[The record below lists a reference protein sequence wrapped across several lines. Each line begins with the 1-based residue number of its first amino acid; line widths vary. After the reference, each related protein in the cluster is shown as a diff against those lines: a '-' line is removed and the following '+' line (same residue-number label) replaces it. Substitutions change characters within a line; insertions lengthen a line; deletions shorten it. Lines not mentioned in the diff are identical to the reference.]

1 MASTTIQL
9 CGRFAVELE
18 GVRIENELPGR
29 QGRLLVAYLVLNRD
43 RSATRNELIEALW
56 PGELPR
62 DPGDALAAILSKVR
76 VDAREPL
83 PRGTQRA
90 RARAAAGTD
99 VDVERALTAAH
110 QAESACAQADW
121 ARAWARSLTAQIVA
135 RRTLL
140 ADYEAAWIDEWRR
153 ELDGI
158 RVRSLEC
165 YARACLGLGGAE
177 LSAAERAARQLVRTA
192 PLRESGYGLLME
204 ALKAQGNAAE
214 ALVVYESA
222 PAVSARHTRHVAGRA
237 RSGRVPAAARN
248 LSGAKLFP
256 RFPPGLRSPGRA
268 GCPRPQSKGGGHVQQ
283 PGRSRSAAS

>member
-1 MASTTIQL
+1 MSSTTIQL
-9 CGRFAVELE
+9 CGRYAVELD

-29 QGRLLVAYLVLNRD
+29 QGRLLLAYLVLNRD
-43 RSATRNELIEALW
+43 RSATRSELIEALW
-56 PGELPR
+56 QGELPR

-76 VDAREPL
+76 STLGNRYLEGRSELALVL
-83 PRGTQRA
+83 PP
-90 RARAAAGTD
+90 AAD
-99 VDVERALTAAH
+99 VDVERAMTAAH

-121 ARAWARSLTAQIVA
+121 GRAWTRALTAQFVA

-153 ELDGI
+153 ELDGV

-204 ALKAQGNAAE
+204 ALEAQGNTAE
-214 ALVVYESA
+214 ALVVYETLRQHLRDTLGMS
-222 PAVSARHTRHVAGRA
+222 PAEPVQAVY
-237 RSGRVPAAARN
+237 
-248 LSGAKLFP
+248 
-256 RFPPGLRSPGRA
+256 LRLLGS
-268 GCPRPQSKGGGHVQQ
+268 
-283 PGRSRSAAS
+283 